1 MFAFFHDRYLA
12 WGATF
17 EHLSKVRD
25 YIVFTCLFLFMMFN
39 LRVYRDFVRF
49 RNALIEE
56 ISVLTGL
63 VVNYGVWAVKF
74 GMILFFCC
82 C

>member
-1 MFAFFHDRYLA
+1 M
-12 WGATF
+12 
-17 EHLSKVRD
+17 RD
-25 YIVFTCLFLFMMFN
+25 SIVFTCLFLFMMFN

-74 GMILFFCC
+74 GMILFFFVADEVVKFSIYGVRVLIPR
-82 C
+82 